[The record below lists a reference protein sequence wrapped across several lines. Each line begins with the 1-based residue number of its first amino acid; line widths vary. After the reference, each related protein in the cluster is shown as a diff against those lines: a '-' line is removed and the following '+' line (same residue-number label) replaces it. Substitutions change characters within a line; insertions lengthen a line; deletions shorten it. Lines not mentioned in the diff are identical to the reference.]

1 MQDPQPRNGQL
12 VAVNETG
19 GIQGE
24 TNNVAVSWLSYGFI
38 YYTSRKIRARP
49 GDVKEISG
57 VQDETH
63 DVANFSVSFAF
74 VCLFYDT
81 S

>member
-1 MQDPQPRNGQL
+1 
-12 VAVNETG
+12 VAVNETS

-24 TNNVAVSWLSYGFI
+24 TNDVAVSWLSYAFI
-38 YYTSRKIRARP
+38 YYTSRKIRAQP
-49 GDVKEISG
+49 GDGYVGAVKETSG
-57 VQDETH
+57 IQDETH
-63 DVANFSVSFAF
+63 DVANFSVSLAF